1 MNDWLAQP
9 DTSPILIAQHTGHE
23 AASTHETATTPET
36 ATEPAEGGHGG
47 GWSPHVWLYASP
59 FFAFLIVLLVVVL
72 GTRRLQ
78 LVPRGIQNAVEFLVE
93 SLNAIPEMV
102 MGPRGRQYAPFISSF
117 FLYILVVN
125 LTGLV
130 PPFKAGTASLSVT
143 VGLGVVA
150 FIAVQVIGFREK
162 GIGYLGHFLGP
173 VSPKRGMKIV
183 AFLGSLLISLVILPL
198 ELISELIRPIS
209 LSFRL
214 YGNIFGDEQVVEALA
229 IQFSPLVAVMMLP
242 LQVIVS
248 ILQALVFTLLVTV
261 YISLA
266 TEKHDEHAEGEEA
279 HAH

>member
-1 MNDWLAQP
+1 MNDWLSQP
-9 DTSPILIAQHTGHE
+9 DTSPMLIASNTAPE
-23 AASTHETATTPET
+23 ATTAQTTT
-36 ATEPAEGGHGG
+36 APAAEGEHGSGHG
-47 GWSPHVWLYASP
+47 GWSPEVWLYASP
-59 FFAFLIVLLVVVL
+59 VLAFLVVSLLVIL

-78 LVPRGIQNAVEFLVE
+78 LVPRGIQNVMEFLVE
-93 SLNAIPEMV
+93 SLNGIPEMV
-102 MGPRGRQYAPFISSF
+102 MGPRGRRYAPFISTF

-125 LTGLV
+125 LTGLI
-130 PPFKAGTASLSVT
+130 PPLKAGTASLSVT
-143 VGLGVVA
+143 VGLGIVA
-150 FIAVQVIGFREK
+150 FIAVQVFGFRAK

-183 AFLGSLLISLVILPL
+183 AFLGSLLIALVILPL
-198 ELISELIRPIS
+198 ELISEFIRPVS

-229 IQFSPLVAVMMLP
+229 IQFSPLVAVLMLP

-248 ILQALVFTLLVTV
+248 VLQALVFTLLVTV

-266 TEKHDEHAEGEEA
+266 TEHHDEHAEGEEA

>member
-1 MNDWLAQP
+1 MNDWLSQP
-9 DTSPILIAQHTGHE
+9 NTSPVLIAQH
-23 AASTHETATTPET
+23 AAPET
-36 ATEPAEGGHGG
+36 TTAHTAAEPAAEGGHGG
-47 GWSPHVWLYASP
+47 GGMSELPVYASTVL
-59 FFAFLIVLLVVVL
+59 AFLVVSLLVIL

-78 LVPRGIQNAVEFLVE
+78 LVPRGRQNFMEFLVE
-93 SLNAIPEMV
+93 SMHGIPEMV
-102 MGPRGRQYAPFISSF
+102 MGPRGRRYTPFIATF

-125 LTGLV
+125 LTGLI
-130 PPFKAGTASLSVT
+130 PPFKAGTTSLSIT
-143 VGLGVVA
+143 VGLGIVA
-150 FIAVQVIGFREK
+150 FIAVQVFGFREK

-183 AFLGSLLISLVILPL
+183 AFLGSLIIALVILPL
-198 ELISELIRPIS
+198 ELISEFIRPVS

-229 IQFSPLVAVMMLP
+229 TQFSPLVAVLMLP

-248 ILQALVFTLLVTV
+248 VLQALVFTLLVTV

-266 TEKHDEHAEGEEA
+266 TEKHDEHSGDEES